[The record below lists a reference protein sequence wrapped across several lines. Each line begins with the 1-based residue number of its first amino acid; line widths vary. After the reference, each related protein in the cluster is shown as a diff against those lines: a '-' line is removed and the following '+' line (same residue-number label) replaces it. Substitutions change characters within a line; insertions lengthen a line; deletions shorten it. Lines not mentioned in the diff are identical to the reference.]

1 MGEAWWGRAHTLE
14 IPTRSRRVLYCD
26 RANATD
32 RLKSGALGQAGP
44 GRGASASLPSP
55 ASELGVRWVS
65 RALERA
71 LSPGPCL
78 CCGTQGRGWCPLPQ
92 RRTPGPRALQGHLDR
107 ARLLPGQL
115 GWGPGGS
122 FWLQAPSTDLTG
134 RRCSPAHLVRQ
145 GTIGSRVAASTVGR
159 LPGCRKPARARGPA
173 AAHVRSLSSAREPP
187 PAQLRGPW
195 PAPVPVDVTLVTFVI
210 FVPRCILAGAARG
223 RGTEEWGRAGG
234 KGGKPSRAATSGS
247 GQAHGDL
254 GRNSGAPGSHFLPL
268 HVVSPWRRAVWRV

>member
-1 MGEAWWGRAHTLE
+1 MCSHLTWRRRHLSTKRIPAELRPIALLGAGGCVRKPRGMGEAWWGRAHTLE

-78 CCGTQGRGWCPLPQ
+78 CCGTRGRGWCPLPQ
-92 RRTPGPRALQGHLDR
+92 RRTPGPRALQGHLDG

-122 FWLQAPSTDLTG
+122 FWLRVPSTDLTG
-134 RRCSPAHLVRQ
+134 RRCSPAHLVR
-145 GTIGSRVAASTVGR
+145 
-159 LPGCRKPARARGPA
+159 
-173 AAHVRSLSSAREPP
+173 
-187 PAQLRGPW
+187 
-195 PAPVPVDVTLVTFVI
+195 
-210 FVPRCILAGAARG
+210 
-223 RGTEEWGRAGG
+223 
-234 KGGKPSRAATSGS
+234 
-247 GQAHGDL
+247 
-254 GRNSGAPGSHFLPL
+254 
-268 HVVSPWRRAVWRV
+268 